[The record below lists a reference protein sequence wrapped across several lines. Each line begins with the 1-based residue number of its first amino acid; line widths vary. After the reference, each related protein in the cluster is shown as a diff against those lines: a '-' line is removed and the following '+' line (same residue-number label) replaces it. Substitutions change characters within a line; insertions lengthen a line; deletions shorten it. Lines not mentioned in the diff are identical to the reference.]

1 MTQTS
6 AARLRRS
13 RRGARASP
21 TALETLARVDGWQP
35 LRVVL
40 GGRTP
45 RERDEPPRIQ
55 LRHLLRGRQTG
66 ARPRA
71 GRRGPHADAAHG
83 APRRGDQQRP
93 EPQQRDAPRDEDGM
107 LAPVEGRPAPLGVAV
122 AAAGETIVIG
132 WANSPP
138 LSIATMMLWEPAS
151 SSAGSV
157 MTGEE

>member
-1 MTQTS
+1 MAT
-6 AARLRRS
+6 
-13 RRGARASP
+13 
-21 TALETLARVDGWQP
+21 P

-40 GGRTP
+40 GGRTA

-71 GRRGPHADAAHG
+71 GRRGPHAHAAHG

-122 AAAGETIVIG
+122 AAAGETVVIG
-132 WANSPP
+132 WANSLPP
-138 LSIATMMLWEPAS
+138 SIATMMLWESVS

-157 MTGEE
+157 MTGET

>member
-1 MTQTS
+1 MAT
-6 AARLRRS
+6 
-13 RRGARASP
+13 
-21 TALETLARVDGWQP
+21 P

-40 GGRTP
+40 GGRTA

-93 EPQQRDAPRDEDGM
+93 EPATPHATSTPM

-122 AAAGETIVIG
+122 AAAGETVVIG
-132 WANSPP
+132 WANSSPP
-138 LSIATMMLWEPAS
+138 SIATMMLWEPAS

-157 MTGEE
+157 MTGET